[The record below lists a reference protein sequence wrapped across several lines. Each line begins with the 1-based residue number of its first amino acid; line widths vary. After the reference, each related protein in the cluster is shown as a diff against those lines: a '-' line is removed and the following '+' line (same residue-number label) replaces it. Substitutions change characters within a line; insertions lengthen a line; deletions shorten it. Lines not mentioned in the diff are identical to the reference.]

1 MSYIGV
7 VSTLKQSLVQNLLK
21 KFFKKGVFTMSIFKG
36 MKDDTILWFI
46 ILFVLLFFSGD
57 NRMCGRNDRCDSC
70 CD

>member
-1 MSYIGV
+1 
-7 VSTLKQSLVQNLLK
+7 
-21 KFFKKGVFTMSIFKG
+21 MSIFKG

-57 NRMCGRNDRCDSC
+57 NGRMGGCRDRCDPC